1 MQRVKNTL
9 CTSFLF
15 WVLYLLMVY
24 CKIYYRKRVVRMI
37 FGKYGTMILENMEK
51 NYPYRKKELE
61 LKGKLDIKILQ
72 REKYILELKKS

>member
-61 LKGKLDIKILQ
+61 LKGELDIKILQ
-72 REKYILELKKS
+72 REKTSST